1 MLESLKK
8 TLSIIV
14 SILLLTFIAAN
25 IIRLAF
31 FVLEANNI
39 I

>member
-8 TLSIIV
+8 TLSIVI
-14 SILLLTFIAAN
+14 SLLLLTFIVAN
-25 IIRLAF
+25 LIRLVIFSLQSAQ
-31 FVLEANNI
+31 I

>member
-8 TLSIIV
+8 TLSIII
-14 SILLLTFIAAN
+14 SLLLLTFIAAN
-25 IIRLAF
+25 LIRLVIFGLQSAH
-31 FVLEANNI
+31 I

>member
-8 TLSIIV
+8 TLSIVI
-14 SILLLTFIAAN
+14 SLLLLTFIVAN
-25 IIRLAF
+25 LIRL
-31 FVLEANNI
+31 VLFGLQSAHI